1 MLIKRTLNSPLLCE
15 NYLPWLNKLKALA
28 EIVDFISIHT
38 YPVWEYK
45 NIHEAL
51 ITQRK
56 LFGGS

>member
-15 NYLPWLNKLKALA
+15 NYLPWLNKLALA

-51 ITQRK
+51 DYTRK
-56 LFGGS
+56 YFGS